1 MEIANALSY
10 EPWLR
15 LHGDLP
21 HPKLRTLLRYCVGSW
36 VFLLC
41 TNRRSND
48 RDDRWQ
54 CVLLNHLHV
63 WTCHPNAIKKCLYD
77 QWLYLRWLV
86 ALLFDFVGLS
96 RTWRNIDSEGDCY
109 LWMKTSRMTRYEN
122 VLIYSWM
129 GIHLLFV
136 ECGIRRNP
144 CQYFIWFERQFVSSS
159 PSLSN
164 LSLLI
169 ELNK

>member
-1 MEIANALSY
+1 MEIVNALLY

-15 LHGDLP
+15 LHGDPP

-48 RDDRWQ
+48 RWQ
-54 CVLLNHLHV
+54 CVSLNHLHV

-96 RTWRNIDSEGDCY
+96 RIWRNIDSEGDCY
-109 LWMKTSRMTRYEN
+109 LWIKTSRMTRYEN
-122 VLIYSWM
+122 VLIVQLDGDPLAICRVWHPSQSLPIFY
-129 GIHLLFV
+129 L
-136 ECGIRRNP
+136 
-144 CQYFIWFERQFVSSS
+144 IWASICF
-159 PSLSN
+159 
-164 LSLLI
+164 
-169 ELNK
+169 

>member
-54 CVLLNHLHV
+54 CVSLNHLHV
-63 WTCHPNAIKKCLYD
+63 WTCHPNAMKKCLYD
-77 QWLYLRWLV
+77 QWLYLRWLA

-122 VLIYSWM
+122 VLILQLNGDPLAICWVWHPSHSLPIFY
-129 GIHLLFV
+129 L
-136 ECGIRRNP
+136 
-144 CQYFIWFERQFVSSS
+144 IWASICF
-159 PSLSN
+159 
-164 LSLLI
+164 
-169 ELNK
+169 

>member
-1 MEIANALSY
+1 MEIVNALSY

-48 RDDRWQ
+48 RWQ
-54 CVLLNHLHV
+54 CVSLNQPL
-63 WTCHPNAIKKCLYD
+63 TCLNMPPECNFKKSLYD
-77 QWLYLRWLV
+77 QWLLLRWLV

-122 VLIYSWM
+122 VLILQLDGDPLAICRVRHPSHSLPIFY
-129 GIHLLFV
+129 L
-136 ECGIRRNP
+136 
-144 CQYFIWFERQFVSSS
+144 IWASICF
-159 PSLSN
+159 
-164 LSLLI
+164 
-169 ELNK
+169 